1 MNEFVRSSR
10 CESTSCVE
18 VSVNQDKVVVRNST
32 QPEVTVEF
40 TPQEWAAFIEGVQ
53 AGEFRR
59 P

>member
-1 MNEFVRSSR
+1 M
-10 CESTSCVE
+10 E